1 MLSFFL
7 KIMFCFFSLPFTWF
21 SIMKKLF
28 MNKIIFQMLTKNL
41 KKNWKGSYKDTT
53 QNSIGNDLLVCKKK
67 SKLVLRRRPQKLTKK
82 IEILILN
89 LQKRWWS
96 ILGYD
101 LQWFATKSYLVLQFC
116 GFNMSQSKRNRD
128 DNDSKDHFRIFIK
141 ISVND
146 WWMKRCIN

>member
-1 MLSFFL
+1 
-7 KIMFCFFSLPFTWF
+7 
-21 SIMKKLF
+21 MKKLF
-28 MNKIIFQMLTKNL
+28 MNKIIIQMLTKNFL
-41 KKNWKGSYKDTT
+41 KKLKRFLLRHYPKLNWKWFTSM
-53 QNSIGNDLLVCKKK
+53 QKKK
-67 SKLVLRRRPQKLTKK
+67 SKLVLRRRPQKFTKK

-116 GFNMSQSKRNRD
+116 GFNMSQSKRNRN
-128 DNDSKDHFRIFIK
+128 DNDSKDHFRILIK

>member
-1 MLSFFL
+1 
-7 KIMFCFFSLPFTWF
+7 
-21 SIMKKLF
+21 MKKLF
-28 MNKIIFQMLTKNL
+28 MNKIIIQMLTKNL

-67 SKLVLRRRPQKLTKK
+67 SKLVLRRRPQKFTKK

-128 DNDSKDHFRIFIK
+128 DNDSKDHFRILIK